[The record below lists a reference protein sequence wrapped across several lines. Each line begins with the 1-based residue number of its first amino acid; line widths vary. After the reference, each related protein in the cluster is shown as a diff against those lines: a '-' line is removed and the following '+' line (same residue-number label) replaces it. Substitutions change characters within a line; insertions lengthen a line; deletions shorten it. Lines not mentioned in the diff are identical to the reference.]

1 MLEYPSIDPV
11 AIAFGPVQ
19 IRWYGICYIVGILAA
34 WWLMNRRIRLPHY
47 AWNRDQVA
55 DMVFYATLGII
66 IGGRLGSVLF
76 YNLPHYLEYP
86 LDIFRIW
93 QGGMAFHGGL
103 LGVLVAIWLYTRAI
117 GKSFFAATDLIAPM
131 VPIGLGAGRIG
142 NFINGELWGKISD
155 VPWAMVFPAAAP
167 PGVPRHPTQ
176 LYEAMLE
183 GVILFAVLWW
193 FSSKPRPLMSV
204 SGLFLAGYG
213 SFRFL
218 VEFWR
223 EPDAHI
229 GYLALD
235 WVTMGQV
242 LSVPMVLAGVILMV
256 MAYRYQISDGRQ
268 QTTDD
273 SEQ

>member
-11 AIAFGPVQ
+11 AIALGPVQ
-19 IRWYGICYIVGILAA
+19 IRWYGICYIVGILSA
-34 WWLMNRRIRLPHY
+34 WWLMNRRICQPHY
-47 AWNRDQVA
+47 DWTRDQVA
-55 DMVFYATLGII
+55 DLVFYATLGII

-86 LDIFRIW
+86 LDIFKIW

-117 GKSFFAATDLIAPM
+117 GKAFFTATDLIAPM

-142 NFINGELWGKISD
+142 NFINGELWGKISNA
-155 VPWAMVFPAAAP
+155 PWAMVFPAAAP

-176 LYEAMLE
+176 LYEALLE
-183 GVILFAVLWW
+183 GVVLFAILWW
-193 FSSKPRPLMSV
+193 FSSRPRPLMSV
-204 SGLFLAGYG
+204 SGLFLVGYG

-223 EPDAHI
+223 EPDAHL

-242 LSVPMVLAGVILMV
+242 LSAPMVVAGVILMV
-256 MAYRYQISDGRQ
+256 MGYGNRVTGNR
-268 QTTDD
+268 
-273 SEQ
+273 